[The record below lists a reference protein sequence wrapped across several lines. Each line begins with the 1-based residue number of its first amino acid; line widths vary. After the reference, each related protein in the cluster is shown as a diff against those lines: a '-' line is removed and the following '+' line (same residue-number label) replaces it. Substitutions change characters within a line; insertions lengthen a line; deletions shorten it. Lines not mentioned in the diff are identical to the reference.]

1 MSGGYFDYRDSQ
13 LYEWSRQV
21 RQDGNPLLADLL
33 HDIGKLLHEYDLWM
47 SADSNRDRWLKAW
60 ESWQKKWIGSNPTE
74 LAVDAVKDTVRQMI
88 WESLGKPAD
97 EEYDRIEE
105 KMRGW

>member
-1 MSGGYFDYRDSQ
+1 
-13 LYEWSRQV
+13 
-21 RQDGNPLLADLL
+21 
-33 HDIGKLLHEYDLWM
+33 
-47 SADSNRDRWLKAW
+47 
-60 ESWQKKWIGSNPTE
+60 
-74 LAVDAVKDTVRQMI
+74 MI

>member
-1 MSGGYFDYRDSQ
+1 M
-13 LYEWSRQV
+13 
-21 RQDGNPLLADLL
+21 LADLL
-33 HDIGKLLHEYDLWM
+33 HDIGKLLHEYDWWM

-60 ESWQKKWIGSNPTE
+60 ESWQKKWIGGNLTE